1 MSNSNKG
8 IFLVIGGAVVLAVIA
23 GAVYF
28 LVLGPRSEQK
38 RMRKEVEKWGAKWAS
53 ARDCLVGPD
62 PRSSDGYEAVI
73 LREALSTED
82 VVSELTECGEEIKAL
97 RRGEGYSAGEAV
109 EAVWSESQKNVTAL
123 AEAFAWRT
131 GKTPNRP
138 IPELR
143 AALGKAVA
151 DLDLS
156 YARLREKAGM
166 DAARPAGDRLHTLP
180 AGRVLADARG
190 TPITPDEIA
199 VSGNVVSAVGEIADR
214 KWLVRDSGSGT
225 PQVIPIGAETSA
237 GIDGSGWGVWSE
249 TPDEGT
255 GTVEVRS
262 GPVNELGDPSGD
274 GALIA
279 GLGKGETAS
288 PRYALAVDPVRIAIY
303 QTFDEAKDTGSV
315 WVVRSRDGGATWPEK
330 LQLLRSREAAD
341 SFRLAID
348 LGQQRADAF
357 YQGDDG
363 APRWLVLDPATATA
377 AGPIAPVRAE
387 TPASQPCVAGS
398 RTWWLGDDDT
408 LYTGESA
415 SQPLRPV
422 PGSSEGVHTVFCA
435 GDRALGLTDA
445 GPSGAGQKILVCR
458 DSGCSATT
466 IPAAIGA
473 RTVAALG
480 ERHGPLLASEAE
492 GLVVV
497 SSGDP
502 EKKQDFKPIEIA
514 RLTGEQ
520 QLAGIVEWNGAVHL
534 VTRTDKTLHIVPVG
548 K

>member
-8 IFLVIGGAVVLAVIA
+8 MFLVIGGAVALALVA
-23 GAVYF
+23 GGVYF

-38 RMRKEVEKWGAKWAS
+38 RLRNEVEKWGVKWEG

-73 LREALSTED
+73 LHEALSTED
-82 VVSELTECGEEIKAL
+82 VVPELTECGEELKAL

-109 EAVWSESQKNVTAL
+109 EAAWSESQKDVTAL

-143 AALGKAVA
+143 KALGKAVA
-151 DLDLS
+151 DLDRS
-156 YARLREKAGM
+156 YARLRDKAGM
-166 DAARPAGDRLHTLP
+166 DAARPPGDRLHTLP

-199 VSGNVVSAVGEIADR
+199 VSGNVVSVVGEIADR
-214 KWLVRDSGSGT
+214 KWLVRDAGGGT
-225 PQVIPIGAETSA
+225 PQVIPIGAETAA

-249 TPDEGT
+249 TPDEGS

-262 GPVNELGDPSGD
+262 GPVDELGDPSGD
-274 GALIA
+274 GVLIA
-279 GLGKGETAS
+279 QLGKGETAL

-303 QTFDEAKDTGSV
+303 QTFDEAKESGSA

-330 LQLLRSREAAD
+330 VQLVRSPEAAD
-341 SFRLAID
+341 SLRIAVD

-357 YQGDDG
+357 YQGVDG
-363 APRWLVLDPATATA
+363 APRWLVLDPASA
-377 AGPIAPVRAE
+377 AAPIAPVRAE

-408 LYTGESA
+408 MYAGEA
-415 SQPLRPV
+415 PGQPLRPV
-422 PGSSEGVHTVFCA
+422 PGSSEGVHTLFCA
-435 GDRALGLTDA
+435 GDRALGVTDA
-445 GPSGAGQKILVCR
+445 GASGAGQKILVCR
-458 DSGCSATT
+458 ASSCSATT
-466 IPAAIGA
+466 IPAAVGA

-480 ERHGPLLASEAE
+480 ERHGPLVASEAE
-492 GLVVV
+492 GVVVV
-497 SSGDP
+497 STGDP

-520 QLAGIVEWNGAVHL
+520 ELAGIVEWNGAVHL